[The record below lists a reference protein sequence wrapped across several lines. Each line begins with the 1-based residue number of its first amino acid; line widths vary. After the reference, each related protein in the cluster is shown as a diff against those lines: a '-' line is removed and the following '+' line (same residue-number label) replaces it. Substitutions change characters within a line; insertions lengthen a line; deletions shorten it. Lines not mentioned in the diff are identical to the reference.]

1 MCGCVCFSLSFINLL
16 LWSHG
21 DNWNLTRCEWGLDG
35 PLKSLFCFLLIGST
49 QRRDP
54 NVSKRGLGVLNLLL
68 CNHWANCNQ
77 TWYECLLDSSYEVF
91 LVDQYRKYTKETR
104 YPKAQLAFSDRRF
117 WHLCI
122 RMLQAFHIFLFF
134 RPTACPCQP
143 PLCFCTVGQLNTIQD
158 QKETHLDTTR
168 LLLLLTIEAN

>member
-1 MCGCVCFSLSFINLL
+1 MVGA
-16 LWSHG
+16 
-21 DNWNLTRCEWGLDG
+21 
-35 PLKSLFCFLLIGST
+35 LKSFVFLFLLIGST

-54 NVSKRGLGVLNLLL
+54 NVSKRGLGILNLLL

-143 PLCFCTVGQLNTIQD
+143 PLCFCTVGQLNTNSGPKRDASGRDHQIALAFDNVKQINE
-158 QKETHLDTTR
+158 QLE
-168 LLLLLTIEAN
+168 